1 MAETTSET
9 RLLDRAEQAHRGGR
23 FAQERK
29 LLTELR
35 SHAALTTAEQQ
46 RAAELWARLS
56 PDPLVAGLIAVCVIL
71 FFSVAAGYW
80 H

>member
-1 MAETTSET
+1 MAETTPET

-29 LLTELR
+29 LLAELR
-35 SHAALTTAEQQ
+35 SHDSLTTAEKQ

-56 PDPLVAGLIAVCVIL
+56 PDPLVAGLIAVCMIL
-71 FFSVAAGYW
+71 FVSVAAGYW